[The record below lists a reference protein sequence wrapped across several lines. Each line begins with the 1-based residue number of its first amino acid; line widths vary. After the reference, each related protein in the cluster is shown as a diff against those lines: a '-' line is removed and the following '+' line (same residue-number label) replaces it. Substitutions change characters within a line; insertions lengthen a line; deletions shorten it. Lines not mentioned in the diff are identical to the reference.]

1 MAKPPKPNFG
11 KPGFGKPAPRTNPT
25 GKPFT
30 PRPRPDA
37 DTGGRPPASDRPWQG
52 TQGGRPVSPRPGSD
66 RPGSDRP
73 RPGSDRPWPSKPPYP
88 KSVPAKPTFTKKLQ
102 DAARSTPL
110 PPGARPWEAMK
121 PRSEGAGPENAPAE
135 SPRPAG
141 SKPLHAKAKS
151 PFVAAVVPVP
161 TNIPVPATVPVAEPA
176 SMVEPAAPPKP
187 VLPKAAIPTKK
198 SASPKSKAAPVPT
211 PEAEPVTPLATFAD
225 LELSEPVARAVSDLG
240 FEAPTPI
247 QARSIPLLL
256 AGRDLIGQAQ
266 TGTGKTAAFA
276 LPLIQQIVAAGGAK
290 EPVTQALILEPTREL
305 AIQVAGGI
313 HDLAKHTGMRVVPVY
328 GGQPLDRQFRALRD
342 GAQVVVGT
350 PGRVLDHLRRGT
362 LSLENVKICVLDE
375 ADEMLALGFLEDM
388 ETILAELPTPRQ
400 LAFFSATMP
409 PRIAALSERFLNN
422 PARVSIDAGKRTV
435 DNTNQTYYEV
445 APGRK
450 LEALGR
456 VLDMETPGPTIVFCR
471 TRQETNDLADALRL
485 RGYSAESLH
494 GDLAQ
499 ADRDRV
505 MRRFREGLADLLI
518 ATDVAARGLDI
529 ETVTHVINYDIPWD
543 VEQYIHRIGR
553 TGRAGRTGD
562 AITLVEG
569 RERRALRAIEQMIG
583 MQIKPVRIPTAA
595 DIAAR
600 RRDNFQDAV
609 RQTLEAREFDAQ
621 MAAVE
626 ALSEEFDSTEIAAA
640 ALQMLWQARHSG
652 PDEAAEELNA
662 DAEQPEVGMTRLFIS
677 IGRQD
682 GVRPG
687 DLVGAISNE
696 ANITGKS
703 IGAID
708 ILDKTSFVEVPAPHA
723 ARVVDALRNATIR
736 GRRVQV
742 EMTSPAGPGAPGR
755 DATGRKQGRFR

>member
-1 MAKPPKPNFG
+1 MSKKPKLPYSAAESHNPEKRSVPYPKRTTGPKPPGNF
-11 KPGFGKPAPRTNPT
+11 K
-25 GKPFT
+25 
-30 PRPRPDA
+30 
-37 DTGGRPPASDRPWQG
+37 
-52 TQGGRPVSPRPGSD
+52 SPRPPRPTD
-66 RPGSDRP
+66 RPFDGA
-73 RPGSDRPWPSKPPYP
+73 P
-88 KSVPAKPTFTKKLQ
+88 KGKK
-102 DAARSTPL
+102 A
-110 PPGARPWEAMK
+110 
-121 PRSEGAGPENAPAE
+121 PELAP
-135 SPRPAG
+135 
-141 SKPLHAKAKS
+141 
-151 PFVAAVVPVP
+151 
-161 TNIPVPATVPVAEPA
+161 
-176 SMVEPAAPPKP
+176 
-187 VLPKAAIPTKK
+187 
-198 SASPKSKAAPVPT
+198 
-211 PEAEPVTPLATFAD
+211 EPVVVMTTFAE
-225 LELSEPVARAVSDLG
+225 LNLSEPVARAIADLG

-266 TGTGKTAAFA
+266 TGTGKTAAFG
-276 LPLIQQIVAAGGAK
+276 LPMVHSGNPK
-290 EPVTQALILEPTREL
+290 SNFTQALVLEPTREL

-313 HDLAKHTGMRVVPVY
+313 LALAKHTGLHVVPVY
-328 GGQPLDRQFRALRD
+328 GGQPLDRQFRALKG
-342 GAQVVVGT
+342 GAQIVVGT

-362 LSLENVKICVLDE
+362 LSLENVKLCVLDE

-388 ETILAELPTPRQ
+388 ESILAELPESRQ

-409 PRIAALSERFLNN
+409 PRIASLAQRFLKD
-422 PARVSIDAGKRTV
+422 PAQVSIDVGKRTV
-435 DNTNQTYYEV
+435 DTTNQTYYEV

-485 RGYSAESLH
+485 RGYSAEALH

-569 RERRALRAIEQMIG
+569 RERRQLRAIEQMIG
-583 MQIKPVRIPTAA
+583 RPIKPARIPTAA

-600 RRDNFQDAV
+600 RQDRFQDSL
-609 RQTLEAREFDAQ
+609 RDTLAAREFDGYLAS
-621 MAAVE
+621 VE
-626 ALSEEFDSTEIAAA
+626 ALSTEYDPSEIAAA
-640 ALQMLWQARHSG
+640 ALQMLWQSQHSG
-652 PDEAAEELNA
+652 PAEAAEELNA
-662 DAEQPEVGMTRLFIS
+662 DSEQPEVGMMRLFIGM
-677 IGRQD
+677 GRQD
-682 GVRPG
+682 GLRPG

-696 ANITGKS
+696 AGLPGKA

-708 ILDKTSFVEVPAPHA
+708 IMDKTAFVEVPAQDA
-723 ARVVDALRNATIR
+723 NRIVAALRQATLR
-736 GRRVQV
+736 GRKVKV
-742 EMTSPAGPGAPGR
+742 ESTRPPGR
-755 DATGRKQGRFR
+755 G